1 LTAISHKIITIEKT
15 SFPLYKY
22 LNSSN

>member
-1 LTAISHKIITIEKT
+1 LTTISHKIITIEKT